1 MENDDRSPWLFGD
14 NLQDKVKSAAAGGK
28 VTKRGGFRGY
38 RGRGRANAHPYG
50 YNPYPMAMPYASY
63 GRGYGYAGYA
73 SQASR
78 WRPFLGDLEDIDGIT
93 FPNMQ
98 DITITQN
105 DFGILPV
112 DKSNQIPCFVY
123 RPEGKPEKEGP
134 EEGLKV
140 VEETEVRRERTG
152 VIGELSN
159 IIYVNK
165 WGL

>member
-1 MENDDRSPWLFGD
+1 M
-14 NLQDKVKSAAAGGK
+14 GGG
-28 VTKRGGFRGY
+28 TAT
-38 RGRGRANAHPYG
+38 RA
-50 YNPYPMAMPYASY
+50 MV
-63 GRGYGYAGYA
+63 
-73 SQASR
+73 SR
-78 WRPFLGDLEDIDGIT
+78 HQEEGLFLGELEDIDGIT
-93 FPNMQ
+93 FPSMQ

-152 VIGELSN
+152 VEGELSN
-159 IIYVNK
+159 IINVNK
-165 WGL
+165 WGLQFEAGRVSQCVDNWAKIMSDPTILSQIRNFKLEFTEEP